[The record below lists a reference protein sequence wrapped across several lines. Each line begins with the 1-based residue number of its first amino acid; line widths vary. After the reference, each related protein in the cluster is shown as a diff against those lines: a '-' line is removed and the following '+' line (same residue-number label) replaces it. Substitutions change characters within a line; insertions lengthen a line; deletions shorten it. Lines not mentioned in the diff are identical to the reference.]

1 MSKRAKTEIIDFSDY
16 QRKINPVLRKGDI
29 VRYVESH
36 PLYEGKT
43 GIVLKV
49 CGHGYY
55 GQAEIIDIA
64 FPSEDGW
71 NVIESVEVNRVHRC
85 IGPDSRSLRKKT
97 IHAGME
103 WESFDNE

>member
-1 MSKRAKTEIIDFSDY
+1 MGKADIIDFSTY
-16 QRKINPVLRKGDI
+16 RKKINPVLSKGDVI
-29 VRYVESH
+29 RYVESH

-49 CGHGYY
+49 CTLGYY
-55 GQAEIIDIA
+55 GQAEIIDVA

-71 NVIESVEVNRVHRC
+71 SIVESVEVNRVHRC

-97 IHAGME
+97 LHAGME
-103 WESFDNE
+103 WESFNDE